1 MKKLIYIIGLVFT
14 IGNASAQIS
23 FNNKN
28 VSVGGWG
35 NDNNPKS
42 ASCIITNNSSA
53 AADSMINWS
62 IISFNVPYIV
72 KDTLIP
78 GNTQTTKDTASWQF
92 DFCDPYD
99 CVSNLGLGFTN
110 SFKLKIGAS
119 GPLKGD
125 FFSKSIPGN
134 ATIKI
139 RFSYANGSHNAD
151 TLTLMAKGWATGLTT
166 IKKQSV
172 VTFFP
177 NPAKDVVTLKYATTK
192 SIDVV
197 IYNVLGA
204 KVKSFTHSSNETTLN
219 ISDLEKG
226 LYFIRFSD
234 NGIVTSKSFTK
245 AE

>member
-28 VSVGGWG
+28 VSVSGWG
-35 NDNNPKS
+35 NDNNPKTT
-42 ASCIITNNSSA
+42 SCIITNNSTS
-53 AADSMINWS
+53 AADSIINWS
-62 IISFNVPYIV
+62 IISF
-72 KDTLIP
+72 DIP
-78 GNTQTTKDTASWQF
+78 TGWQF

-134 ATIKI
+134 ATVKI
-139 RFSYANGSHNAD
+139 RLAYSNGSHDAD
-151 TLTLMAKGWATGLTT
+151 TLILMAKGWATGLTT
-166 IKKQSV
+166 IKKQSE

-177 NPAKDVVTLKYATTK
+177 NPAKDLVTLKYATTK

>member
-1 MKKLIYIIGLVFT
+1 MKKLIYVIGLIFT
-14 IGNASAQIS
+14 ISNASAQMS

-28 VSVGGWG
+28 VIVSGWG
-35 NDNNPKS
+35 NDNNPKTT
-42 ASCIITNNSSA
+42 SCVITNNSTS

-62 IISFNVPYIV
+62 IISF
-72 KDTLIP
+72 DIP
-78 GNTQTTKDTASWQF
+78 TGWQF

-99 CVSNLGLGFTN
+99 CVSNLGLDFN
-110 SFKLKIGAS
+110 SSFKLKIGDS

-134 ATIKI
+134 AIVKI
-139 RFSYANGSHNAD
+139 RMAYANGAHNAD
-151 TLTLMAKGWATGLTT
+151 TIALMAKGWATGLNTV
-166 IKKQSV
+166 KKQSA

-177 NPAKDVVTLKYATTK
+177 NPAKDAITLKYVNTNA
-192 SIDVV
+192 IDVTV
-197 IYNVLGA
+197 YNVLGA

-234 NGIVTSKSFTK
+234 NGNVTSKSFIK

>member
-1 MKKLIYIIGLVFT
+1 MLQFFTMKKLIYIIGLVFT

-28 VSVGGWG
+28 VSVSGWG
-35 NDNNPKS
+35 NDNNPKTT
-42 ASCIITNNSSA
+42 SCIITNNSTS
-53 AADSMINWS
+53 AADSIINWS
-62 IISFNVPYIV
+62 IISF
-72 KDTLIP
+72 DIP
-78 GNTQTTKDTASWQF
+78 TGWQF

-134 ATIKI
+134 ATVKI
-139 RFSYANGSHNAD
+139 RLAYSNGSHDAD
-151 TLTLMAKGWATGLTT
+151 TLILMAKGWATGLTT
-166 IKKQSV
+166 IKKQSE

-177 NPAKDVVTLKYATTK
+177 NPAKDLVTLKYATTK